1 MKLISTKKILTNEVM
16 LFMHL
21 HIPGKDYWTSE
32 AGSPE
37 NGGPQQSL
45 LVVRGVARSEEGG
58 VVTDVQSIP
67 LEVVPPVLLAVHGDT
82 ASISTVG
89 VGGREAPQAPAA
101 PETDILELGGKHFGL
116 AYLLQA
122 GEIVQVQVLQPWEY
136 QNAVCSYF
144 ILKHCLHGEDL
155 PEITAA
161 DYVEGFQAGQGT
173 VP

>member
-1 MKLISTKKILTNEVM
+1 M
-16 LFMHL
+16 
-21 HIPGKDYWTSE
+21 DYWTSE
-32 AGSPE
+32 AGSSPE
-37 NGGPQQSL
+37 NEESL
-45 LVVRGVARSEEGG
+45 LVVRGVARREEGW
-58 VVTDVQSIP
+58 VVTDVQPVP
-67 LEVVPPVLLAVHGDT
+67 LELVPPVLLAVHGDT

-101 PETDILELGGKHFGL
+101 PETDSLELGGKHFGL

-122 GEIVQVQVLQPWEY
+122 GEIVQVQVLQPWES
-136 QNAVCSYF
+136 QHAVWSYY
-144 ILKHCLHGEDL
+144 ILNHCLHGEDL

>member
-1 MKLISTKKILTNEVM
+1 M

-67 LEVVPPVLLAVHGDT
+67 LEVVPPVLLAVHGDKGSMST
-82 ASISTVG
+82 AAVS
-89 VGGREAPQAPAA
+89 GREAPQAPAA
-101 PETDILELGGKHFGL
+101 PETDSLELGGKHFGL

-136 QNAVCSYF
+136 QNAVWSYY
-144 ILKHCLHGEDL
+144 ILNHCLHGEDL

-161 DYVEGFQAGQGT
+161 DYVEGFQAGQGS

>member
-1 MKLISTKKILTNEVM
+1 M
-16 LFMHL
+16 
-21 HIPGKDYWTSE
+21 DYWTSE
-32 AGSPE
+32 AGSSPE

-82 ASISTVG
+82 ASISTAAVS
-89 VGGREAPQAPAA
+89 GREAPQAPAA
-101 PETDILELGGKHFGL
+101 PETDSLELGGKHFGL

>member
-1 MKLISTKKILTNEVM
+1 M
-16 LFMHL
+16 
-21 HIPGKDYWTSE
+21 DYWTSE
-32 AGSPE
+32 AGSSPE

-45 LVVRGVARSEEGG
+45 LVVRGVVRREEGWVVTDG
-58 VVTDVQSIP
+58 QPVARREEGWVVTDVQPVP

-122 GEIVQVQVLQPWEY
+122 GEIVQVQVLQPWES
-136 QNAVCSYF
+136 QHAIWIPRSYP
-144 ILKHCLHGEDL
+144 I
-155 PEITAA
+155 
-161 DYVEGFQAGQGT
+161 
-173 VP
+173 

>member
-1 MKLISTKKILTNEVM
+1 M

-122 GEIVQVQVLQPWEY
+122 GEIVQVQVLQPWEFQHAIWIPRLY
-136 QNAVCSYF
+136 Y
-144 ILKHCLHGEDL
+144 ILNHCLHGEDL

>member
-1 MKLISTKKILTNEVM
+1 M
-16 LFMHL
+16 
-21 HIPGKDYWTSE
+21 DYWTSE
-32 AGSPE
+32 AGSSPE

-45 LVVRGVARSEEGG
+45 LVVRGVARREEGG

-122 GEIVQVQVLQPWEY
+122 GEIVQVQVLQPWES
-136 QNAVCSYF
+136 QHAIWIPRSYS
-144 ILKHCLHGEDL
+144 LLNLCLHGEDL

>member
-1 MKLISTKKILTNEVM
+1 M
-16 LFMHL
+16 
-21 HIPGKDYWTSE
+21 DYWTSE
-32 AGSPE
+32 AGSSPE

-122 GEIVQVQVLQPWEY
+122 GEIVQVHVLEPWEF
-136 QNAVCSYF
+136 QHAVWIPLSYY
-144 ILKHCLHGEDL
+144 ILNHCLHGEDL

>member
-1 MKLISTKKILTNEVM
+1 M

-122 GEIVQVQVLQPWEY
+122 GEIVQVQVLQPWEFQHAIWIPRLY
-136 QNAVCSYF
+136 Y
-144 ILKHCLHGEDL
+144 ILNHFLHGEDL

>member
-1 MKLISTKKILTNEVM
+1 M

-45 LVVRGVARSEEGG
+45 LVVRGVVRREEGWVVTDG
-58 VVTDVQSIP
+58 QPVARREEGWVVTDVQPVP

-122 GEIVQVQVLQPWEY
+122 GEIVQVQVLQPWES
-136 QNAVCSYF
+136 QHAIWIPRSYP
-144 ILKHCLHGEDL
+144 I
-155 PEITAA
+155 
-161 DYVEGFQAGQGT
+161 
-173 VP
+173 